1 MELTPQDLADMVDDW
16 LGCPPNG
23 YLGQSYG
30 SDVAA
35 VLQTPMASSA
45 ADDLI
50 EKCRQDIPL
59 AREAGPINVYVAD
72 LDLDRKAIVFSVAGT
87 AVIATGERA

>member
-35 VLQTPMASSA
+35 VLQTPMAASA

-59 AREAGPINVYVAD
+59 ARAAGPINVYAAD
-72 LDLDRKAIVFSVAGT
+72 LDIDRKAIVFSVAGA
-87 AVIATGERA
+87 AVIATGDRA